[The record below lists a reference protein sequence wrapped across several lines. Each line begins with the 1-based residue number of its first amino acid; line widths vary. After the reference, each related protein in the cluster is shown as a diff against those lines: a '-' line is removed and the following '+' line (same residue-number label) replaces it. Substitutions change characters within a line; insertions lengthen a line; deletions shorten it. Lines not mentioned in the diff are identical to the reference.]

1 MTDKTIPNI
10 EILQEQLEGHILD
23 GSWRRILHTLA
34 ITGVVDNQQLIR
46 ASGLDRDKLR
56 RTLDKMT
63 AAASGFPPLFAAYDR
78 KLRRAGK
85 QGTAPRVYR
94 LAESGAALCRLDGLA
109 DAHACQ
115 LEAPR
120 AILHALGMLD
130 VHLAARD
137 KQLQVSTDRQVTY
150 GDGNFIRPDNLVTLE
165 GDTKAIFESEQ
176 DARSDYF
183 NRILRSLAHKLAFF
197 ESDVSVSFSPVI
209 RMLVDLPRGKT
220 WQQTIKTWRQAMEIT
235 TETYGDELP
244 FRLLAMPLGEF
255 LHNPDWEVE
264 PDENRWADL
273 TAPDSAIIALAEQSE
288 AVLTTMPAFTNQERQ
303 LILMALYQDL
313 KENARLQSQAFPD
326 PEFLYTMRL
335 IYLASHDPFAPL
347 LQRSGVP
354 YESLY
359 LLDQYLKMN
368 PELRQRIIQ
377 TTQMDA
383 RRIHWNQTVALHR
396 MQVVVDAFLE
406 YHGWQSGGALLAYP
420 YTPDYHTRGP
430 RHLSVAVEITNPE
443 ILTPEAVAIVPDKKE
458 IQILESSLAWVLT
471 ALFAHTPH
479 LGLPKPP
486 FW

>member
-1 MTDKTIPNI
+1 
-10 EILQEQLEGHILD
+10 
-23 GSWRRILHTLA
+23 
-34 ITGVVDNQQLIR
+34 
-46 ASGLDRDKLR
+46 LR

-63 AAASGFPPLFAAYDR
+63 AAGAGFPPLFAAYDR

-94 LAESGAALCRLDGLA
+94 LAESGAALCRLDGMA
-109 DAHACQ
+109 DAHTCL

-137 KQLQVSTDRQVTY
+137 KQLQVSTDHQVVY

-165 GDTKAIFESEQ
+165 SGIQAIFESEQ
-176 DARSDYF
+176 EAHSDYF
-183 NRILRSLAHKLAFF
+183 NRILRSLTHKLAFF
-197 ESDVSVSFSPVI
+197 ESDEALGFSSII

-220 WQQTIKTWRQAMEIT
+220 WQQTIKTWRQAIDIT

-244 FRLLAMPLGEF
+244 FRLLAMPLSEF
-255 LHNPDWEVE
+255 LHNPDWETE
-264 PDENRWADL
+264 PDEDRWVDL
-273 TAPDSAIIALAEQSE
+273 TAPDNAIIALAEQPETALQS
-288 AVLTTMPAFTNQERQ
+288 MPAFTNQERR
-303 LILMALYQDL
+303 LILIALYQDL
-313 KENARLQSQAFPD
+313 KENARLQRQAQPD

-368 PELRQRIIQ
+368 PELRKRVIQ

-383 RRIHWNQTVALHR
+383 RRMHWNQTLALHR

-420 YTPDYHTRGP
+420 YTPDYQTRGP

-443 ILTPEAVAIVPDKKE
+443 ILTPEAVAIMPDRKE
-458 IQILESSLAWVLT
+458 INIMESSLAWVLK